1 MLIMLSLK
9 LVKKKTKKLILAIA
23 VIVCFYLL
31 NTRKIEFFSEDQ
43 PKKKMSQ
50 EVAKVPF
57 FKRLALSED
66 MNDPKIRR
74 IVTKAAYM
82 AAKDNLEIMENIKKT
97 LGEYVTHAIDIDSSM
112 SRLDTN
118 VKRMAKEAASKGA
131 NRAVLEAEMINKN
144 SRESV
149 TPSP

>member
-1 MLIMLSLK
+1 MLIMLTLK
-9 LVKKKTKKLILAIA
+9 LVKKNKQLILAVA
-23 VIVCFYLL
+23 VIVCLYLL
-31 NTRKIEFFSEDQ
+31 NTRKIEFFSKDQ
-43 PKKKMSQ
+43 PKRKKITQ

>member
-1 MLIMLSLK
+1 MLIMLTLK
-9 LVKKKTKKLILAIA
+9 LVKKNKQLILAVA
-23 VIVCFYLL
+23 VIVCLYLL
-31 NTRKIEFFSEDQ
+31 NTRKIEFFSKDQ
-43 PKKKMSQ
+43 PKRKKITQ
-50 EVAKVPF
+50 
-57 FKRLALSED
+57 D
-66 MNDPKIRR
+66 DPKIRR